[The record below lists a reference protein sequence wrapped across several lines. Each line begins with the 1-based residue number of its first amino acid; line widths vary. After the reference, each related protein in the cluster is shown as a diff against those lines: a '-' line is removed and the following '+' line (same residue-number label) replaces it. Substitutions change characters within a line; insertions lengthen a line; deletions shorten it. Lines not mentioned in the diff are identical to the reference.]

1 MVKLLR
7 YILFPF
13 SLLYG
18 LIVSFRNL
26 LFDKKILKSSEFD
39 VKTIQ
44 VGNLS
49 AGGTG
54 KTPHVEYLIR
64 LLKEDFNTA
73 TLSRG
78 YGRKKTGYQKADETS
93 TAQDIGDEPLQFYSK
108 FNDISVHV
116 DAKRV
121 NGIIN
126 IMSQAE
132 VPDLIIMD
140 DAFQHRAIKAG
151 FSILLSDYNSLFY
164 KDFMLPT
171 GNLREFARG
180 KRRADVIVVTKCPI
194 QLTEIIQTE
203 IENKICPAISQKLF
217 FSRIKYG
224 KLRSIWDKNELELK
238 DLDKILLITGIAN
251 PKPLL
256 NYLDEKNKEIS
267 HIKFPDHHSFT
278 DKNIQNIITTFENIQ
293 SGNKFIITTE
303 KDAMRLKSF
312 KELEKYPIYYLCIE
326 IEIINKK
333 NEFDKLIENY
343 VKTN

>member
-13 SLLYG
+13 SIIYG
-18 LIVSFRNL
+18 LIIDFRNF
-26 LFDKKILKSSEFD
+26 LFEKNILKASEFD

-64 LLKEDFNTA
+64 LLKGGYKTA

-78 YGRKKTGYQKADETS
+78 YGRIKTGYQKAKETS

-108 FNDISVHV
+108 FDDITVYV

-126 IMSQAE
+126 IMSQEE
-132 VPDLIIMD
+132 VPEIVIMD
-140 DAFQHRAIKAG
+140 DAFQHRAIKSG
-151 FSILLSDYNSLFY
+151 FSILLTDYSSPFY

-171 GNLREFARG
+171 GNLREFPKG
-180 KRRADVIVVTKCPI
+180 KKRADVIVVTKCPI
-194 QLTEIIQTE
+194 QFTEEDQA
-203 IENKICPAISQKLF
+203 KIKSKLKPDTNQAVF

-224 KLRSIWDKNELELK
+224 KLRSVWDASVLEFDSIDEL
-238 DLDKILLITGIAN
+238 LLITGIAN
-251 PKPLL
+251 PKPLMS
-256 NYLDEKNKEIS
+256 YLEEKNKELI
-267 HIKFPDHHSFT
+267 HLKFPDHHSFT
-278 DKNIQNIITTFENIQ
+278 DKNIQNIITTFENIKAK
-293 SGNKFIITTE
+293 NKFIVTTE
-303 KDAMRLKSF
+303 KDAMRLKSY
-312 KELEKYPIYYLCIE
+312 KELEKFSVYYLDIE
-326 IEIINKK
+326 IDIINKK
-333 NEFDKLIENY
+333 NEFDKLIKNY
-343 VKTN
+343 AKAN